1 MKKYRPRTAF
11 SMIELS
17 IVAVIISIL
26 VGTIITA
33 GRISTNAALNTA
45 QSLTVSSPVND
56 IDGLAL
62 WLETTMPKSFDD
74 LSADDGKAIATWYDL
89 SANKN
94 NAIKDNAV
102 TGSAP
107 TYTANVINGL
117 PVVRFNGSSNFLTF
131 DGSPLVSSNYTIF
144 AVTTRRSA
152 QDNNAI
158 LGGTGAGCNYCNLRI
173 GYFINGSPRFRFAH
187 YNDGTSTTDYIDTV
201 ILDYVSPIFEV
212 STMSFD
218 SSLGKIYYKNGAQ
231 IASVTTAVA
240 KTVLASWFGSAVGRL
255 EADYFN
261 GDIAEIIIFT
271 KSLSFTER
279 KDVEQYLGK
288 KWGITI
294 S

>member
-33 GRISTNAALNTA
+33 SRISANATLNTA

-94 NAIKDNAV
+94 NAVNAV

-144 AVTTRRSA
+144 AVTTRRSDK
-152 QDNNAI
+152 DNNAI
-158 LGGTGAGCNYCNLRI
+158 LGGTEVGCNYCNLRI

-187 YNDGTSTTDYIDTV
+187 YNDGTSATDYIDTD
-201 ILDYVSPIFEV
+201 ISAYVSSIFEV

-218 SSLGKIYYKNGAQ
+218 SSSGKIYYKNGAT
-231 IASVTTAVA
+231 IASVTTAAA
-240 KTVLASWFGSAVGRL
+240 KTVLASWGGSAVGRS
-255 EADYFN
+255 EAFYFN